1 MKKLTVLI
9 FILTF
14 LSCANLK
21 DPSFKEILVN
31 AKHDIK
37 VDSVKYFTAG
47 LPFIKPV
54 LNKTTSDTLSSE
66 SLTSIDSLEI
76 TFDRI
81 QIEQKLRKNIH
92 NKYGLYE
99 MNLGC
104 MIDKQTSILS
114 KEYKKITNPYLE
126 NRNGKGWKGK
136 MEKEIDS
143 INKIYN

>member
-9 FILTF
+9 FALAF

-21 DPSFKEILVN
+21 DPSFKEILKN
-31 AKHDIK
+31 AQHDIK

-47 LPFIKPV
+47 LPFIRPV
-54 LNKTTSDTLSSE
+54 LTKTVRDTMPEE
-66 SLTSIDSLEI
+66 SLKSVDSFEI
-76 TFDRI
+76 TLDRI
-81 QIEQKLRKNIH
+81 QIEQKLRKSIH

-114 KEYKKITNPYLE
+114 KEYQKITNPYLE
-126 NRNGKGWKGK
+126 KRNGKGWREKL
-136 MEKEIDS
+136 EKEINN
-143 INKIYN
+143 IIEN

>member
-1 MKKLTVLI
+1 MKKLTILI

-31 AKHDIK
+31 AQHDIK

-47 LPFIKPV
+47 LPFVRPV
-54 LNKTTSDTLSSE
+54 LNKTISDTLFSE
-66 SLTSIDSLEI
+66 SLTSNDSREI

-92 NKYGLYE
+92 KKYGLYE
-99 MNLGC
+99 TNLGC

-126 NRNGKGWKGK
+126 KRNGKGWKGK